1 MHVLISVQA
10 DETKHE
16 GAETVLTFCMLS
28 CLAVCFVCLS
38 CEMEVRSYCFVLG
51 RSPFYSHL
59 SASINGLLS
68 IRAFKAED
76 RFVEMYMYYQD
87 FHTSAWFLFLTTSRW
102 LGSRL
107 DFICCVFIS
116 VVAMTTLVLTEAGVC
131 K

>member
-1 MHVLISVQA
+1 MKQNMKEQKPFLLSVCF
-10 DETKHE
+10 
-16 GAETVLTFCMLS
+16 FCNYAFLS
-28 CLAVCFVCLS
+28 CCVLCLSLS